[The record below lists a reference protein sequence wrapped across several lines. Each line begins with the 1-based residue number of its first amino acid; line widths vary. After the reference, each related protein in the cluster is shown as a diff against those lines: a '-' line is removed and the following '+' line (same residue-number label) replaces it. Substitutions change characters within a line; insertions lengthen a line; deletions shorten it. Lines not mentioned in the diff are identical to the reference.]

1 MLSRVNYKLGN
12 ILQNRKI
19 ILGYVSAV
27 TAIAIWSSNLII
39 ARVLN
44 ETIPPISLAFWRWF
58 VAVIVFLPFALK
70 HLIIEWDIIKKHIPY
85 LSITSLLGVTI
96 FNTLLYLAS
105 HTTSAINLSLISI
118 TFPIFIIILSRIFF
132 HELITINKYIGIIL
146 VVSGI
151 ILLITKGTLSK
162 LLNISFVIGDVWML
176 IASAVF
182 AFYCILLKRKPD
194 KLSLMAFLLSI
205 FILGLIFLFPFFIW
219 EYVTVDVFE
228 FDIKTVC
235 SIVYLG
241 IFASILAFILW
252 SKAIFAIGPSKI
264 AMTYYILPFF
274 SGVLAYFF
282 LKEDITLIHFY
293 SMLFIVSGIFTANYE
308 SKKIQ

>member
-1 MLSRVNYKLGN
+1 MVN

-19 ILGYVSAV
+19 ILGYVFAV

-58 VAVIVFLPFALK
+58 VAVIVFLPFTLK
-70 HLIIEWDIIKKHIPY
+70 YLIIEWDIIKKHIFY
-85 LSITSLLGVTI
+85 LSITALLGVTT

-132 HELITINKYIGIIL
+132 RELITINKYIGIIL
-146 VVSGI
+146 VISGI
-151 ILLITKGTLSK
+151 VLLITRGTLSK

-176 IASAVF
+176 IGSIVF

-194 KLSLMAFLLSI
+194 KLSLMAFLLST
-205 FILGLIFLFPFFIW
+205 FILGLIFLFPFFVW
-219 EYVTVDVFE
+219 EYVTVPLVE
-228 FDIKTVC
+228 FNIKTIC
-235 SIVYLG
+235 LIFYLG
-241 IFASILAFILW
+241 IFASISAFILW
-252 SKAIFAIGPSKI
+252 SKAILAIGPLKT
-264 AMTYYILPFF
+264 AMTYYMLPFF
-274 SGVLAYFF
+274 SGILAYFF
-282 LKEDITLIHFY
+282 LKEDINLIHFY
-293 SMLFIVSGIFTANYE
+293 SMLFIISGIFTANYE
-308 SKKIQ
+308 FKKGQHHD